1 MGKRTR
7 REVLQRKLDRLNDR
21 IGKLLSDRAEVETE
35 MMALLAE
42 RSDHARRRLVEVR
55 ETLGSKP
62 GRYEVEV
69 FAPDGQSFDGERHS
83 LVAHGGTLAEA
94 RRTALADANATSLVD
109 CAPDCDC
116 KE

>member
-1 MGKRTR
+1 
-7 REVLQRKLDRLNDR
+7 
-21 IGKLLSDRAEVETE
+21 
-35 MMALLAE
+35 MMTLLAE
-42 RSDHARRRLVEVR
+42 RSDHARRPLVEVR

-69 FAPDGQSFDGERHS
+69 FAPEGQSFDGERHS
-83 LVAHGGTLAEA
+83 LVAHGRTLAEA